1 MMGGGRL
8 GGSEELAKL
17 PPREA
22 AAAAAERRA
31 QAASFAKRHLLL
43 DDVSEESAPDLVGA
57 GGPSVRA
64 PSVTFTL
71 GAPAAGRA
79 GVGFA
84 SDARHEESS
93 GAQRAAIAGTCPRRH
108 QDSPTS
114 APGLDRAVDGKA
126 RGRPDGVQLS
136 ATASQVEGSGSRDEP
151 RRNRPRPAFHGM
163 VAPAPVLGQ
172 RTSVVDLTEDSDTE
186 DEGAEASTASPPWS
200 CDRCTF
206 VNAPGLVR
214 CEMCD
219 AVKVRGGRL
228 GGGRLPTAVHTA
240 RSSCIALD

>member
-64 PSVTFTL
+64 PSPTFT
-71 GAPAAGRA
+71 GAPAA

-93 GAQRAAIAGTCPRRH
+93 GAQRAAIAGTCPHLRR
-108 QDSPTS
+108 DSPMS

-126 RGRPDGVQLS
+126 RGRPDGLQLS

-151 RRNRPRPAFHGM
+151 RRNRPRPAFRGM

-172 RTSVVDLTEDSDTE
+172 RTGIVDLTEDSDTE
-186 DEGAEASTASPPWS
+186 DEAAEASMASPPWS

-228 GGGRLPTAVHTA
+228 GGGRPPTAVHTA
-240 RSSCIALD
+240 RSCCIALD

>member
-43 DDVSEESAPDLVGA
+43 DDVEEESAPDLVGA

-64 PSVTFTL
+64 PSPTFT
-71 GAPAAGRA
+71 GTPAAARA
-79 GVGFA
+79 GVGA
-84 SDARHEESS
+84 SDARHEEGS
-93 GAQRAAIAGTCPRRH
+93 GARAAIAGTCPHLRR
-108 QDSPTS
+108 DSPMS

-151 RRNRPRPAFHGM
+151 LRNRPRRALHGM

-172 RTSVVDLTEDSDTE
+172 RTGIVDLTEDSDTE
-186 DEGAEASTASPPWS
+186 DEAAEASTASPPWS

-219 AVKVRGGRL
+219 AVKVRGGQL
-228 GGGRLPTAVHTA
+228 GGGRPPTAVHTA